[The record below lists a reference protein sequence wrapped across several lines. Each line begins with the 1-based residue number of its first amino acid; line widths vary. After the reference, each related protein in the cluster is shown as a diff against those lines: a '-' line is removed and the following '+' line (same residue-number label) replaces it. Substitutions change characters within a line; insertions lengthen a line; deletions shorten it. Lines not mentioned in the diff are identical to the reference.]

1 MGKTAALCLASVYP
15 LAARNESGSFLCF
28 CVIDDLYVSEIY
40 HEDRVC
46 TKTMCVFVSRVKKIY
61 FWGIR
66 FIFLVFLLLYKVYWL
81 CAALAGE
88 QSGNKRRA
96 VMPF

>member
-1 MGKTAALCLASVYP
+1 MNLGV
-15 LAARNESGSFLCF
+15 FFVF
-28 CVIDDLYVSEIY
+28 CVIDDPYVSEIY

-46 TKTMCVFVSRVKKIY
+46 TKTMCVFVSRIQKKKY

-66 FIFLVFLLLYKVYWL
+66 FVFPVFLPLCKVYWL